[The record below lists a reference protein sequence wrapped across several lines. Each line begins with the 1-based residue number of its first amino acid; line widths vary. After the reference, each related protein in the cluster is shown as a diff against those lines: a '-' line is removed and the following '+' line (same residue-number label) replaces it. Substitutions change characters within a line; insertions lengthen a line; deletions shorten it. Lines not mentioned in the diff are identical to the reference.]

1 MPRSDERHTTEEN
14 IRNIEKIMTSLKFK
28 FYVRHIKLFVVYKF
42 VVVYKIFNFKM
53 IINSINEYLN
63 DFFFMFTRGDLE
75 MIF

>member
-1 MPRSDERHTTEEN
+1 
-14 IRNIEKIMTSLKFK
+14 MTSLKFK

-53 IINSINEYLN
+53 IINSINKYLN